1 MSVTKVKCTVDSNS
15 IKTAINKGS
24 TIKKKDFIF
33 EFKLEDALNADDS
46 SNSGHDVKM
55 PDINKYINKYIKKR
69 INDYI
74 NECRSAMII
83 DKYNVLILTK
93 WSPIGNAQAIQEK
106 GLIKVKITGELS
118 RQILDEKSFI

>member
-33 EFKLEDALNADDS
+33 EFKLEDALNADDC

-55 PDINKYINKYIKKR
+55 PDINKYINKR

-106 GLIKVKITGELS
+106 GLIKVKMTGELS